1 MIKLPGE
8 FLSIMQAELGADY
21 DAFLQSY
28 DMPAVKGLRVNTLKA
43 SIEEVKK
50 LCPAEL
56 EPVPFCDEGFSIK
69 GEWQNPGSTPMHIAG
84 LIYMQEPSAMLTVSI
99 AEIEPGMNVLDMCAA
114 PGGKSSAAAAR
125 LMGRGMLVSNEIV
138 PSRANILLST
148 IERMGAANAVVS
160 CCRPDELA
168 KALPEY
174 FDRVIVDAPCSGE
187 GMFRKDAR
195 AIEEWSLEHVASCA
209 KRQRLILESSA
220 ECVAYGGM
228 LIYSTC
234 TFSKEENEDNIEAF
248 LAAHSDFELV
258 KAIRLYPHKFNGEG
272 HFAASLRRKAN
283 TGANG
288 AKKQAAARLEPCR
301 IAAYQDFINDTFS
314 LPPNGTA
321 YLLKDQ
327 RVHLMPFE
335 LPESMTKLRL
345 LSAGVSAGELQKGRF
360 VPAHMLVMAEHGGE
374 YKRTVELNEDEAML
388 KAYMRGEESACD
400 EAYKGYCRVSYNG
413 HSIGWGKA
421 VSGRLKNHLPKG
433 LRIDIK

>member
-160 CCRPDELA
+160 C
-168 KALPEY
+168 
-174 FDRVIVDAPCSGE
+174 
-187 GMFRKDAR
+187 
-195 AIEEWSLEHVASCA
+195 
-209 KRQRLILESSA
+209 
-220 ECVAYGGM
+220 
-228 LIYSTC
+228 
-234 TFSKEENEDNIEAF
+234 
-248 LAAHSDFELV
+248 
-258 KAIRLYPHKFNGEG
+258 
-272 HFAASLRRKAN
+272 
-283 TGANG
+283 
-288 AKKQAAARLEPCR
+288 
-301 IAAYQDFINDTFS
+301 
-314 LPPNGTA
+314 
-321 YLLKDQ
+321 
-327 RVHLMPFE
+327 
-335 LPESMTKLRL
+335 
-345 LSAGVSAGELQKGRF
+345 
-360 VPAHMLVMAEHGGE
+360 
-374 YKRTVELNEDEAML
+374 
-388 KAYMRGEESACD
+388 
-400 EAYKGYCRVSYNG
+400 
-413 HSIGWGKA
+413 
-421 VSGRLKNHLPKG
+421 
-433 LRIDIK
+433 

>member
-1 MIKLPGE
+1 MKALPGE
-8 FLSIMQAELGADY
+8 FLSRMQAELKGDY
-21 DAFLQSY
+21 AAFLESY
-28 DMPAVKGLRVNTLKA
+28 NNESVRGLRANTLKGNA
-43 SIEEVKK
+43 DAIAA
-50 LCPAEL
+50 LCPVKL
-56 EPVPFCDEGFSIK
+56 ERVDNTADGFRLTEAWEGVGLSPVH
-69 GEWQNPGSTPMHIAG
+69 MAG

-301 IAAYQDFINDTFS
+301 TAAYQDFINDTFS

-327 RVHLMPFE
+327 RVQLMPFE

-388 KAYMRGEESACD
+388 KAYMRGEESGCD

>member
-1 MIKLPGE
+1 
-8 FLSIMQAELGADY
+8 
-21 DAFLQSY
+21 
-28 DMPAVKGLRVNTLKA
+28 
-43 SIEEVKK
+43 
-50 LCPAEL
+50 
-56 EPVPFCDEGFSIK
+56 
-69 GEWQNPGSTPMHIAG
+69 
-84 LIYMQEPSAMLTVSI
+84 
-99 AEIEPGMNVLDMCAA
+99 
-114 PGGKSSAAAAR
+114 
-125 LMGRGMLVSNEIV
+125 
-138 PSRANILLST
+138 
-148 IERMGAANAVVS
+148 
-160 CCRPDELA
+160 
-168 KALPEY
+168 
-174 FDRVIVDAPCSGE
+174 
-187 GMFRKDAR
+187 MFRKDAR

-258 KAIRLYPHKFNGEG
+258 KARRLSPHKFNGEG

-327 RVHLMPFE
+327 RVQLMPFE